1 MQAISE
7 VLHLDII
14 LSKSKINEDV
24 YAGRQDHF
32 EGVTH
37 LRDM

>member
-24 YAGRQDHF
+24 YAGRQDQ
-32 EGVTH
+32 GVTH